1 MADQKVVTVA
11 VPVSKRG
18 FATDFFLAGIATSG
32 ACVVSNPM
40 EVVKTRMQLQGE
52 LAKTAVA
59 GNAVP
64 TVRYRNFAHGFYT
77 ICRTEG
83 LVGIQRG
90 LLPGMAYQVSET
102 FVFMCVCETAIFI
115 EVCVCVGRRSSLV
128 DRACTD
134 VPECATTGAV

>member
-1 MADQKVVTVA
+1 MADQKAAAPVA
-11 VPVSKRG
+11 YKRG
-18 FATDFFLAGIATSG
+18 FVMDFLLAGVATSG
-32 ACVVSNPM
+32 ACIVSNPM

-90 LLPGMAYQVSET
+90 LLPGMAYQVRNDEGSDQLATLGLWCIEA
-102 FVFMCVCETAIFI
+102 FMLMLLLLHIDIPERTA
-115 EVCVCVGRRSSLV
+115 
-128 DRACTD
+128 
-134 VPECATTGAV
+134 PGAL

>member
-1 MADQKVVTVA
+1 MADQKAAVA
-11 VPVSKRG
+11 APYKRG
-18 FATDFFLAGIATSG
+18 FAMDFLLAGVATSG

-64 TVRYRNFAHGFYT
+64 TVRYRNVAHGFYT

-83 LVGIQRG
+83 LAGIQRG
-90 LLPGMAYQVSET
+90 LLPGMAYQVRDDGNSEQP
-102 FVFMCVCETAIFI
+102 
-115 EVCVCVGRRSSLV
+115 R
-128 DRACTD
+128 
-134 VPECATTGAV
+134 